1 MTEGSARNRER
12 KGHKVTPGIM
22 ALENMKRTWK
32 KSVLVVLSLAL
43 PIFLLN
49 CIYTIQKG
57 FDFDIYID
65 TYISSDFKI
74 TGSGTMAQY
83 ADLNALTPEILGDIR
98 SQEGIESMACVY
110 DTEELHLL
118 SEKEYKILENMMDLA
133 EKEKI
138 YDSAWAKEERKRLES
153 RQIPSHVLGI
163 NQAAFEKMEF
173 LDNSCTWQEFT
184 QGDYVIVSASAYG
197 FGGYSE
203 PGDRITL
210 ELGGQ
215 KREFQVLGVGAVPY
229 DLEYPFGAG
238 TYYDISFYLPE
249 ETYLQMGGN
258 PGAMTVGIEAE
269 EGKEK
274 ALGKWLEDYLAD
286 KPQLLM
292 DSRMELEQQCSQFA
306 GKYMLI
312 LGLLCGVLFVIG
324 VLNFFNT
331 SAVSVISRKKE
342 LSLLEAVGMTRKQVL
357 RMLCTEGGIY
367 FLAALLLADTAGIPL
382 MRAVIARTAGRS
394 FFFSYHPSITV
405 SLLAVPLLALI
416 AWGVPRYHYRKMCR
430 ETVVERIRE
439 E

>member
-1 MTEGSARNRER
+1 M
-12 KGHKVTPGIM
+12 
-22 ALENMKRTWK
+22 
-32 KSVLVVLSLAL
+32 
-43 PIFLLN
+43 
-49 CIYTIQKG
+49 
-57 FDFDIYID
+57 
-65 TYISSDFKI
+65 
-74 TGSGTMAQY
+74 
-83 ADLNALTPEILGDIR
+83 
-98 SQEGIESMACVY
+98 
-110 DTEELHLL
+110 
-118 SEKEYKILENMMDLA
+118 
-133 EKEKI
+133 
-138 YDSAWAKEERKRLES
+138 
-153 RQIPSHVLGI
+153 
-163 NQAAFEKMEF
+163 
-173 LDNSCTWQEFT
+173 
-184 QGDYVIVSASAYG
+184 
-197 FGGYSE
+197 
-203 PGDRITL
+203 
-210 ELGGQ
+210 
-215 KREFQVLGVGAVPY
+215 PY

-238 TYYDISFYLPE
+238 TYYDVSFYLPE

-269 EGKEK
+269 EGEEK
-274 ALGKWLEDYLAD
+274 VFGKWLEDYLAD

-382 MRAVIARTAGRS
+382 MREVIARTAGRS
-394 FFFSYHPSITV
+394 FFFTYYPSIAV
-405 SLLAVPLLALI
+405 SLLAIPLLTLI